1 MHQGSKF
8 FSSDHNSDDVLL
20 GHKAEIT
27 AVAGVQNVV
36 AAEEIPIV
44 FEGIFIQWYLPKED
58 LSAILAQAL
67 TSLIQYRSAPGPVIV
82 SIDLNGVSFSRDW
95 QRSEITYRPAKL
107 FVHLHSPQH
116 NSGLCQDRIRGF

>member
-8 FSSDHNSDDVLL
+8 FSLDHDPDNVLL

-82 SIDLNGVSFSRDW
+82 SIDLNGVSFSRDG
-95 QRSEITYRPAKL
+95 QRSEITYRPPKPL
-107 FVHLHSPQH
+107 VHLHS
-116 NSGLCQDRIRGF
+116 L